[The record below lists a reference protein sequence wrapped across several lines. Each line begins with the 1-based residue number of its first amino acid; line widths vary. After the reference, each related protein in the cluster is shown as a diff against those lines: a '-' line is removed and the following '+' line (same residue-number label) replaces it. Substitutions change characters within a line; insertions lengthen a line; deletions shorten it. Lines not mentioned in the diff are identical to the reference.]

1 MASASLPRGN
11 TLVVAEMIHR
21 LVGGDQFQ
29 IVTETPYPSLY
40 RDTTDRA
47 LKEQQKKARPQLKTH
62 LKSLGDYDVIFLGY
76 PDWWG
81 TLPMAVM
88 TFLEEYDFAGM
99 TSLLPVLMAYSFT
112 GNAFHAVLGA
122 LLFVFFVTH
131 LALNLNWFLTVLAG
145 RKSIEPWLRVAVN
158 LDLIVIALM
167 VVLGLSAVP
176 ISQTLLGFLHLPEIP
191 EGRKIHVGLATWGFL
206 LMAVHL
212 GLHVTTLKA
221 RFGGGFGPWGPT
233 RLWALGAIVLVCG
246 VGARALAV
254 QEIGPKLLFYYSFS
268 FWDPDAP
275 PILLVVD
282 YLAILTLVATASH
295 GLVALVHH
303 QIQRQ
308 RRSYEGT
315 DFRGLR

>member
-76 PDWWG
+76 PNWWG

-191 EGRKIHVGLATWGFL
+191 EGRKIHVGLATWEFL

-221 RFGGGFGPWGPT
+221 RFGGGIRPLGPDSIVGLGSHRS
-233 RLWALGAIVLVCG
+233 RLWCRGQGAG
-246 VGARALAV
+246 GARNWP
-254 QEIGPKLLFYYSFS
+254 ETPFLLQ
-268 FWDPDAP
+268 
-275 PILLVVD
+275 LLV
-282 YLAILTLVATASH
+282 LGSRRTADSVGRRLPRDSDPGGH
-295 GLVALVHH
+295 GQPRA
-303 QIQRQ
+303 
-308 RRSYEGT
+308 RRASSPSNSTTKEIV
-315 DFRGLR
+315 